1 MQNACRR
8 GVWLLETTTSLIARI
23 SSIAKESHDMCL
35 SKKYLLIRPSFG
47 FCMNP
52 HEWSE
57 TNWNVCWVSWTLPSI
72 ILLKFFL
79 ILNGICLVLQK
90 SFSGF
95 VAALPKDMSDEVPDY
110 VTNMDVFLIK
120 LSEQS
125 VCMTLVSWCH
135 KIYFENASNIYIQ
148 KLFTIGMV

>member
-79 ILNGICLVLQK
+79 NFKWHLFGSPEIIQRICWCLAKGHVWRGAWLCDQHGRLPDKTVREICLHDV
-90 SFSGF
+90 SF
-95 VAALPKDMSDEVPDY
+95 LMP
-110 VTNMDVFLIK
+110 
-120 LSEQS
+120 
-125 VCMTLVSWCH
+125 
-135 KIYFENASNIYIQ
+135 
-148 KLFTIGMV
+148 